1 MDIRVFLANDHLA
14 IRRAL
19 HDLLEAEVN
28 LTIVGETANGLD
40 VVEQTTHIR
49 PDVVVLDDSMPEI
62 TGIEVAQQIG
72 EHSPETQVILLSMHV
87 SREHALQ
94 ALRAGANGY
103 VLKESAG
110 SELVNAIRTVLA
122 GSVYLSPEITQLV
135 GEYA

>member
-1 MDIRVFLANDHLA
+1 MDIRVFLIDDHAA

-28 LTIVGETANGLD
+28 LSIVGETGNGFD
-40 VVEQTTHIR
+40 VVKQTAQIR
-49 PDVVVLDDSMPEI
+49 PDVVVLDVSMP
-62 TGIEVAQQIG
+62 GIADIETAQQIS
-72 EHSPETQVILLSMHV
+72 EISPETQVILLSMHL

-110 SELVNAIRTVLA
+110 AEIVNAIRTVLD
-122 GSVYLSPEITQLV
+122 GGVYLSPEVTQLV
-135 GEYA
+135 GQYA

>member
-1 MDIRVFLANDHLA
+1 MDIRVFLANDHMA

-19 HDLLEAEVN
+19 HDLLDAEVN

-62 TGIEVAQQIG
+62 TGVEAAQQIG

>member
-1 MDIRVFLANDHLA
+1 MDIRVFLVDDHAA

-28 LTIVGETANGLD
+28 LTVVGETGNGFD
-40 VVEQTTHIR
+40 VVKQTAQIR
-49 PDVVVLDDSMPEI
+49 PDVVVLDVSMPGI
-62 TGIEVAQQIG
+62 TDVEMAQQINQV
-72 EHSPETQVILLSMHV
+72 SPETQVILLSMHL

-110 SELVNAIRTVLA
+110 AEIVNAIRTVLD
-122 GSVYLSPEITQLV
+122 GSVYLSPEVTQLV

>member
-1 MDIRVFLANDHLA
+1 MDIRVFLVNDHAA

-19 HDLLEAEVN
+19 HELLEAEVN
-28 LTIVGETANGLD
+28 LSIVGETGNGFD
-40 VVEQTTHIR
+40 VVKQTAQIR
-49 PDVVVLDDSMPEI
+49 PDVVVLDVSMP
-62 TGIEVAQQIG
+62 GIADIETAQQIS
-72 EHSPETQVILLSMHV
+72 EISPETQVILLSMHL

-110 SELVNAIRTVLA
+110 AEIVNAIRTVLD
-122 GSVYLSPEITQLV
+122 GGVYLSPEVTQLV

>member
-1 MDIRVFLANDHLA
+1 MDIRVFLADDHAA

-28 LTIVGETANGLD
+28 LTVVGVAANGFD
-40 VVEQTTHIR
+40 VVEQIEKIR
-49 PDVVVLDDSMPEI
+49 PDVVILDVSTPGVIDVETARQI
-62 TGIEVAQQIG
+62 REV
-72 EHSPETQVILLSMHV
+72 SSDTQVILLSMNL

-103 VLKESAG
+103 VLKETAG
-110 SELVNAIRTVLA
+110 AELVNAIRTVLD
-122 GSVYLSPEITQLV
+122 GSVYLSPEITRLV

>member
-1 MDIRVFLANDHLA
+1 MDIRVFLIDDHAA

-28 LTIVGETANGLD
+28 LTVVGETGNGFD
-40 VVEQTTHIR
+40 VVKQTVQIR
-49 PDVVVLDDSMPEI
+49 PDVVVLDVSMPGI
-62 TGIEVAQQIG
+62 TDVEMAQQISQV
-72 EHSPETQVILLSMHV
+72 SPETQVILLSMHL

-110 SELVNAIRTVLA
+110 AEIVNAIRTVLD
-122 GSVYLSPEITQLV
+122 GSVYLSPEVTQLV

>member
-1 MDIRVFLANDHLA
+1 MDIRVFLVDDHAA

-28 LTIVGETANGLD
+28 LTVVGETGNGFD
-40 VVEQTTHIR
+40 VVKQTAQIR
-49 PDVVVLDDSMPEI
+49 PDVVVLDVSMPGI
-62 TGIEVAQQIG
+62 TDVEMAQQISQV
-72 EHSPETQVILLSMHV
+72 SPETQVILLSMHL

-110 SELVNAIRTVLA
+110 AEIVNAIRTVLD
-122 GSVYLSPEITQLV
+122 GSVYLSPEVTQLV

>member
-1 MDIRVFLANDHLA
+1 MDIRVFLANDHAA

-28 LTIVGETANGLD
+28 LTIVGETANGFD
-40 VVEQTTHIR
+40 VVEQTAQIR
-49 PDVVVLDDSMPEI
+49 PDVVVLDASMPGI
-62 TGIEVAQQIG
+62 TSVEAAEQIS
-72 EHSPETQVILLSMHV
+72 ESSPQTQVILLSMNL

-110 SELVNAIRTVLA
+110 TEIVNAIRTVLD
-122 GSVYLSPEITQLV
+122 GSVYLSPEVTQLV

>member
-1 MDIRVFLANDHLA
+1 MDIRVFLVDDHAA

-28 LTIVGETANGLD
+28 LTVVGETGNGFD
-40 VVEQTTHIR
+40 VVKQTAQIR
-49 PDVVVLDDSMPEI
+49 PDVVVLDVSMPGI
-62 TGIEVAQQIG
+62 TDVEMAQQISQV
-72 EHSPETQVILLSMHV
+72 SPETQVILLSMHL

-110 SELVNAIRTVLA
+110 AEIVNAIRTVLD
-122 GSVYLSPEITQLV
+122 GGVYLSPEVTQLV

>member
-1 MDIRVFLANDHLA
+1 MDIRVFLVDDHAA

-28 LTIVGETANGLD
+28 LTVVGETGNGFD
-40 VVEQTTHIR
+40 VVKQTAQIR
-49 PDVVVLDDSMPEI
+49 PDVVVLDVSMAGI
-62 TGIEVAQQIG
+62 TDVEMAQQISQV
-72 EHSPETQVILLSMHV
+72 SPETQVILLSMHL

-110 SELVNAIRTVLA
+110 AEIVNAIRTVLD
-122 GSVYLSPEITQLV
+122 GGVYLSPEVTQLV

>member
-1 MDIRVFLANDHLA
+1 MDIRVFLANDHAA

-28 LTIVGETANGLD
+28 LTIVGETANGFD
-40 VVEQTTHIR
+40 VVEQTAQIR
-49 PDVVVLDDSMPEI
+49 PDVVVLDASMP
-62 TGIEVAQQIG
+62 GIMSVEAAEQIS
-72 EHSPETQVILLSMHV
+72 ESSPQTQVILLSMNL

-110 SELVNAIRTVLA
+110 TEIVNAIRTVLD
-122 GSVYLSPEITQLV
+122 GSVYLSPEVTQLV